1 MLRFIAG
8 RLIVVLSVGL
18 TLSIVTFFLLNY
30 VIDPAQAIA
39 GEDALFEEIEQ
50 IREQYGFDRSI
61 TVRYFEWFTGIFQGD
76 LGESY
81 YWNKPVISLLVDRAP
96 ETITLALM
104 SVSVTILISIPL
116 GIMAALNP
124 NSLIDRIA
132 LGIAVTAQA
141 VPNFW
146 LGLIMILIFALAFP
160 IFPVSGDKTLFHFV
174 LPSIVLG
181 ASSVPAVMRLMR
193 TGLLDVINSDYIRTA
208 RSSGFYGW
216 RLIFNHALRNALLP
230 VVSVLAV
237 QLGNKFGGSVITESV
252 FAINGLGRLALES
265 ILGADIPTVQIL
277 VFVFAFTLSPSPF
290 DSNIKVLSLTSS
302 CFSLPISISPLIK

>member
-61 TVRYFEWFTGIFQGD
+61 TVRYFEWFSGIFQGD
-76 LGESY
+76 LGISY
-81 YWNKPVISLLVDRAP
+81 YWNKPVISLLIDRAP

-116 GIMAALNP
+116 GILAALNP
-124 NSLIDRIA
+124 NSLVDRIA

-146 LGLIMILIFALAFP
+146 LGLIMILIFALAIP
-160 IFPVSGDKTLFHFV
+160 IFPVSGDKTFFHFV

-193 TGLLDVINSDYIRTA
+193 TGLLDVINADFIRTA

-216 RLIFNHALRNALLP
+216 RLVFNHALRNALLP

-277 VFVFAFTLSPSPF
+277 VFVFAIIFLFFNLLADILNAYLDPRWR
-290 DSNIKVLSLTSS
+290 L
-302 CFSLPISISPLIK
+302 

>member
-61 TVRYFEWFTGIFQGD
+61 TVRYFEWFSGIFQGD
-76 LGESY
+76 LGISY
-81 YWNKPVISLLVDRAP
+81 YWNKPVISLLIDRAP

-116 GIMAALNP
+116 GILAALNP

-146 LGLIMILIFALAFP
+146 LGLIMILVFALAIP
-160 IFPVSGDKTLFHFV
+160 IFPVSGDKTFFHFV

-193 TGLLDVINSDYIRTA
+193 TGLLDVINADFIRTA

-277 VFVFAFTLSPSPF
+277 VFVFAIIFLFFNLLADILNAYLDPR
-290 DSNIKVLSLTSS
+290 LRL
-302 CFSLPISISPLIK
+302 

>member
-193 TGLLDVINSDYIRTA
+193 TGLLDVINADYIRTA

-277 VFVFAFTLSPSPF
+277 VFVFAIIFLF
-290 DSNIKVLSLTSS
+290 FNLLADILNAYLARRLR
-302 CFSLPISISPLIK
+302 L

>member
-193 TGLLDVINSDYIRTA
+193 TGLLDVINADYIRTA

-277 VFVFAFTLSPSPF
+277 VFVFAIIFLFFNLLADILNAYLDPR
-290 DSNIKVLSLTSS
+290 LRL
-302 CFSLPISISPLIK
+302 

>member
-61 TVRYFEWFTGIFQGD
+61 TVRYFEWFSGIFQGD
-76 LGESY
+76 LGISY
-81 YWNKPVISLLVDRAP
+81 YWNKPVISLLIDRAP

-116 GIMAALNP
+116 GILAALNP

-146 LGLIMILIFALAFP
+146 LGLIMILIFALAIP
-160 IFPVSGDKTLFHFV
+160 IFPVSGDKTFFHFV

-193 TGLLDVINSDYIRTA
+193 TGLLDVINADFIRTA

-216 RLIFNHALRNALLP
+216 RLVFNHALRNALLP

-277 VFVFAFTLSPSPF
+277 VFVFAIIFLF
-290 DSNIKVLSLTSS
+290 HR
-302 CFSLPISISPLIK
+302 ISHCY

>member
-124 NSLIDRIA
+124 NSLIDSIA

-193 TGLLDVINSDYIRTA
+193 TGLLDVINADYIRTA

-277 VFVFAFTLSPSPF
+277 VFVFAIIFLFFNLLADILNAYLDPR
-290 DSNIKVLSLTSS
+290 LRL
-302 CFSLPISISPLIK
+302 

>member
-61 TVRYFEWFTGIFQGD
+61 TVRYFEWFTGIFQGN

-193 TGLLDVINSDYIRTA
+193 TGLLDVINADYIRTA

-277 VFVFAFTLSPSPF
+277 VFVFAIIFLFFNLLADILNAYLDPR
-290 DSNIKVLSLTSS
+290 LRL
-302 CFSLPISISPLIK
+302 

>member
-277 VFVFAFTLSPSPF
+277 VFVFAIIFLFFNLLADILNAYLDPR
-290 DSNIKVLSLTSS
+290 LRL
-302 CFSLPISISPLIK
+302 

>member
-81 YWNKPVISLLVDRAP
+81 YWNKPVISLLIDRAP

-193 TGLLDVINSDYIRTA
+193 TGLLDVINADYIRTA

-277 VFVFAFTLSPSPF
+277 VFVFAIIFLFFNLLADILNAYLDPR
-290 DSNIKVLSLTSS
+290 LRL
-302 CFSLPISISPLIK
+302 

>member
-1 MLRFIAG
+1 MLRFVAG
-8 RLIVVLSVGL
+8 RFIVVLSVGI

-39 GEDALFEEIEQ
+39 GEEALFEEIEQ

-61 TVRYFEWFTGIFQGD
+61 TVRYFEWVSGIFKGD
-76 LGESY
+76 LGVSY
-81 YWNKPVISLLVDRAP
+81 YWNKPVISLLIDRAP

-104 SVSVTILISIPL
+104 SVSVTILIAIPL
-116 GIMAALNP
+116 GILAALNP
-124 NSLIDRIA
+124 NTLIDRLA

-146 LGLIMILIFALAFP
+146 LGLIMILIFALAIP

-193 TGLLDVINSDYIRTA
+193 TGLLDVINADFIRTA

-277 VFVFAFTLSPSPF
+277 VFVFAIIFLFFNLMADILNAYLDPR
-290 DSNIKVLSLTSS
+290 LRL
-302 CFSLPISISPLIK
+302 